1 MRSTFGMT
9 TVGPRMNIEN
19 FGNLQNMELGK
30 VFPEVDE
37 IREQDDATG
46 RPIAPDRRTVACE
59 AGVMRTCNRG

>member
-9 TVGPRMNIEN
+9 TVGPMMNFEN
-19 FGNLQNMELGK
+19 FGNLQNMELCK

-46 RPIAPDRRTVACE
+46 RPIELDRRTVACE
-59 AGVMRTCNRG
+59 ASVMRTCNRG